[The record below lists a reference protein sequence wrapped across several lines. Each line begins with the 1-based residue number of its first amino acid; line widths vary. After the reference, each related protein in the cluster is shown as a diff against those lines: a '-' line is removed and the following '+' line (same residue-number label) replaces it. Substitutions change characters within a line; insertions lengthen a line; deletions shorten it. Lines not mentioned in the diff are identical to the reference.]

1 MKHILLLTT
10 LLPFA
15 TTAATAQAG
24 RADAVGPAQTAIQK
38 WVETNALISRE
49 ARDWAVAKDALTAS
63 TDVAKREIVAT
74 QKKIAE
80 AEADIAA
87 ADTKRAELVATNE
100 REQQTAAAL
109 EQRIGALEQRVL
121 QTLPR
126 LPDPLREKLKALTQL
141 IPAADATERPPLGNR
156 YATVVGVLNELHK
169 WNREITVTS
178 EVRALPDSSSVEVAV
193 AYVGLGQA
201 FYTGANGRVAGT
213 GSATA
218 DGWVW
223 RPANELAPRVQQTI
237 AVFRNEQPATFV
249 QLPVQVQ

>member
-1 MKHILLLTT
+1 MKHTVMLTT
-10 LLPFA
+10 LLPLA
-15 TTAATAQAG
+15 TAAATAQSN
-24 RADAVGPAQTAIQK
+24 RADTVGTTQTAIQK
-38 WVETNALISRE
+38 WVETNALISKE

-63 TDVAKREIVAT
+63 VDVCKREIVAT

-87 ADTKRAELVATNE
+87 ADTKRVELGATNE
-100 REQQTAAAL
+100 REKETATAL

-126 LPDPLREKLKALTQL
+126 LPQPLREKVEVLTQL

-178 EVRALPDSSSVEVAV
+178 EVRTLPDGSSVEVAV
-193 AYVGLGQA
+193 VYVGLGQA
-201 FYTGANGRVAGT
+201 FYTGGNGRVAGT

-223 RPANELAPRVQQTI
+223 RQANELAPRVQQAI
-237 AVFRNEQPATFV
+237 AVFKNEQPATFV